1 MNEHWSAVFCDIWSF
16 MRWFVPPGL
25 FMFLGTG
32 ALGKENHQHWDPT
45 PEIFVFC
52 LAAFAYAAA
61 LLGWWT

>member
-1 MNEHWSAVFCDIWSF
+1 
-16 MRWFVPPGL
+16 
-25 FMFLGTG
+25 MFLGTG